1 MSSREIVLDRNDRGF
16 DSYELSMKLSTYSWL
31 GAILLS
37 SFAFGINVKA
47 QNVATP
53 TGDTN
58 QQRPRFIQ
66 QLGLSDAQ
74 KAQIEQIR
82 QNTPKGKERREQIM
96 AVLTPEQR
104 AQLKQDIA
112 AWKAQRPQP

>member
-1 MSSREIVLDRNDRGF
+1 
-16 DSYELSMKLSTYSWL
+16 MKPSAYSWL

-37 SFAFGINVKA
+37 SFAFAINVKA

-53 TGDTN
+53 TGNTN
-58 QQRPRFIQ
+58 QQRPHFIQ

-74 KAQIEQIR
+74 KAQIKQIR

-112 AWKAQRPQP
+112 AWKAQHPQP

>member
-1 MSSREIVLDRNDRGF
+1 
-16 DSYELSMKLSTYSWL
+16 MKLSIYSWL

-37 SFAFGINVKA
+37 SFAFATNVKA

-53 TGDTN
+53 TGNTD
-58 QQRPRFIQ
+58 QQRPHFIQ

-74 KAQIEQIR
+74 KAQIKQIR
-82 QNTPKGKERREQIM
+82 QNIPKGKERREQIM

-112 AWKAQRPQP
+112 AWKAQHQQP